1 MTNSSRRALPPMNP
15 LKAFEAAARHES
27 LTEAA
32 DELNVSQVAVSRQVR
47 VLEDFL
53 EVTLFRRQSRGIELT
68 REGKALYNGIGK
80 AFEQIETATRHVSR
94 RGQRNI
100 LAIQSYVPL
109 SHRWLMPRLHAFHAA
124 HPRIEVR
131 LSSSPLPADFATDNM
146 DAAIRGGGGNWPELH
161 AEKLADMELVP
172 VCSPAFMAEND
183 LRDVKDL
190 ARVKL
195 LHSMARPDDWRKWLD
210 SAQAGFEPR
219 NRLLFENSSL
229 AYEGAMMGLGVA
241 VANRHFVQGQ
251 IKGGLLVIPFDHGCR
266 TGESYYLTWPRER
279 TPSQPLLKFLDW
291 ILAQIAAETAAAE
304 AAAQGKTALDVVVP
318 DQPE

>member
-1 MTNSSRRALPPMNP
+1 
-15 LKAFEAAARHES
+15 
-27 LTEAA
+27 
-32 DELNVSQVAVSRQVR
+32 
-47 VLEDFL
+47 
-53 EVTLFRRQSRGIELT
+53 
-68 REGKALYNGIGK
+68 
-80 AFEQIETATRHVSR
+80 
-94 RGQRNI
+94 
-100 LAIQSYVPL
+100 
-109 SHRWLMPRLHAFHAA
+109 
-124 HPRIEVR
+124 
-131 LSSSPLPADFATDNM
+131 M

-219 NRLLFENSSL
+219 NRLLSEHSSL
-229 AYEGAMMGLGVA
+229 AYEGARMGLGVA

-291 ILAQIAAETAAAE
+291 ILAQIAADTAAAE